1 MKVSSQVILKR
12 TIKSKGLMS
21 ISSKIICQ
29 MNAKLGKALWEVVPK
44 HKFWE
49 GKSIAYGGISISG
62 SQKLGHSL
70 SFVGTFSKDLTKYY
84 CSNRN
89 KLPSR

>member
-1 MKVSSQVILKR
+1 MKISSQVVLKR

-44 HKFWE
+44 HKFWD
-49 GKSIAYGGISISG
+49 GKALAYGGLSISG
-62 SQKLGHSL
+62 SK
-70 SFVGTFSKDLTKYY
+70 K
-84 CSNRN
+84 
-89 KLPSR
+89 